1 MRTLVTALLFLGIA
15 AVTFA
20 VADRFVKRWLPV
32 SQPASQ
38 ATMVVLS
45 ALLVLASV
53 FFFTAWGLNPAVIQI
68 NLQQSLNPL
77 RWVNWVLSALN
88 FGVAQAFIL
97 ALFRSRV
104 ERARRLG
111 ALPPPVR
118 EAGQTPAE
126 DAAPVPALRAVG
138 AAEPAP
144 VPAPV
149 GEPTRTPESANEPRG
164 SENEQASTSGST
176 RPPLGFSAQ
185 DRQRTAQLAKKNLAF
200 TRGERVAVAV
210 LAVWVVIHII
220 VLGWVRTL

>member
-1 MRTLVTALLFLGIA
+1 MRTLVIALLFLGVAGI
-15 AVTFA
+15 TFA
-20 VADRFVKRWLPV
+20 VANRFVKRWLPA

-53 FFFTAWGLNPAVIQI
+53 FFLTAWGLNPAVIQI

-118 EAGQTPAE
+118 EAEQAPAE
-126 DAAPVPALRAVG
+126 DAAPVPALGADG
-138 AAEPAP
+138 AAGAP
-144 VPAPV
+144 PV
-149 GEPTRTPESANEPRG
+149 GE
-164 SENEQASTSGST
+164 ST
-176 RPPLGFSAQ
+176 RPPGSADETRNGKKEHADTSGFARPSFEFFTQ
-185 DRQRTAQLAKKNLAF
+185 DRGRTAPLAKKGPAF
-200 TRGERVAVAV
+200 TRGERAAVVV
-210 LAVWVVIHII
+210 LAVWVVVQVI
-220 VLGWVRTL
+220 VLSWVRTL

>member
-1 MRTLVTALLFLGIA
+1 MGTFVIALIFLGVAGI
-15 AVTFA
+15 TFA
-20 VADRFVKRWLPV
+20 VANRFVKRWLPA
-32 SQPASQ
+32 SRPASQ

-45 ALLVLASV
+45 VLLVFASV

-118 EAGQTPAE
+118 EGEQVPAE
-126 DAAPVPALRAVG
+126 DAAPAPVLEADG
-138 AAEPAP
+138 AARPPPVGGPAQTPEPANETHEGEKEP
-144 VPAPV
+144 VSRFGFTDPPSGFFAQNHKRAAQPA
-149 GEPTRTPESANEPRG
+149 N
-164 SENEQASTSGST
+164 
-176 RPPLGFSAQ
+176 
-185 DRQRTAQLAKKNLAF
+185 KNPAF
-200 TRGERVAVAV
+200 TRGERAAVVV
-210 LAVWVVIHII
+210 LAVWVVIQVI

>member
-1 MRTLVTALLFLGIA
+1 METLLTSLIFIAVAGI
-15 AVTFA
+15 TFA
-20 VADRFVKRWLPV
+20 VANRFVKRWLPA

-45 ALLVLASV
+45 VLLVFASV
-53 FFFTAWGLNPAVIQI
+53 FFFTAWGLNPTVIQI

-118 EAGQTPAE
+118 TAEQALAE
-126 DAAPVPALRAVG
+126 DAAPVPVLGTDGAAGPPPVG
-138 AAEPAP
+138 A
-144 VPAPV
+144 
-149 GEPTRTPESANEPRG
+149 PTPPPESVDETRDGEKKRAG
-164 SENEQASTSGST
+164 TSGFA
-176 RPPLGFSAQ
+176 RPSFEFFAQ
-185 DRQRTAQLAKKNLAF
+185 DRRRTAQLAEKSPTF
-200 TRGERVAVAV
+200 TRGERVAVVV
-210 LAVWVVIHII
+210 LVVWIVIQVI